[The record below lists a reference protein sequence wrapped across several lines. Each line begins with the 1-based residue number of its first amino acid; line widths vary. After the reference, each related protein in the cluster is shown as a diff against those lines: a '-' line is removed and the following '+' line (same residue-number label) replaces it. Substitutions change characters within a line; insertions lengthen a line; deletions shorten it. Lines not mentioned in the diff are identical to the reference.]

1 MSNSWEHAEGMADK
15 HSGSGSGLFVRL
27 ANHGD
32 SVVGCFVGE
41 PLAREVHWSGERY
54 EECTGDGCSFCG
66 EGKKPS
72 LRVAMNFFVPEENDM
87 KIIEFGVLMFKDLLK
102 VRDKYG
108 LQKWCFEIERHGQAG
123 DSKTRYS
130 ILPEQQI
137 DKEVQAKID
146 GANLHDLPQVLSGGG
161 KDSDNFDSYD
171 KDDGGVIDAKTA
183 GELMPRLKALP
194 RAALD
199 SWLSELGIGKV
210 RDLKTS
216 DLKKARALLDKLEA
230 DQQSGDAGSEEI
242 DPFA

>member
-1 MSNSWEHAEGMADK
+1 MADK

-32 SVVGCFVGE
+32 SVTGAFVGE
-41 PLAREVHWSGERY
+41 PYAREVHWGGERY

-72 LRVAMNFFVPEENDM
+72 LRVGMNFFVSSENDM

-108 LQKWCFEIERHGQAG
+108 LQKWFFEIERHGQAG

-130 ILPEQQI
+130 ILPDKQI
-137 DKEVQAKID
+137 DKDGQAQID
-146 GANLHDLPQVLSGGG
+146 GANLHDLPQVLSGGSN
-161 KDSDNFDSYD
+161 DRFDSYD
-171 KDDGGVIDAKTA
+171 KGDGGVIDAKTA
-183 GELMPRLKALP
+183 SELMPRLKALP
-194 RAALD
+194 RTALD
-199 SWLSELGIGKV
+199 GWLSELGIGKV

-216 DLKKARALLDKLEA
+216 DVKKARALLDRLEA
-230 DQQSGDAGSEEI
+230 DQRSGDAGSEEI

>member
-32 SVVGCFVGE
+32 SVTGAFVGE
-41 PLAREVHWSGERY
+41 PYAREVHWGGERY

-72 LRVAMNFFVPEENDM
+72 LRVGMNFFVSSENDM

-108 LQKWCFEIERHGQAG
+108 LHKWFFEIERHGQAG

-130 ILPEQQI
+130 ILPDKQI
-137 DKEVQAKID
+137 DKDGQAQID
-146 GANLHDLPQVLSGGG
+146 GANLHDLPQVLSGGSN
-161 KDSDNFDSYD
+161 DRFDSYD
-171 KDDGGVIDAKTA
+171 KGDGGVIDAKTA
-183 GELMPRLKALP
+183 SELMPRLKALP
-194 RAALD
+194 RTALD
-199 SWLSELGIGKV
+199 GWLSELGIEKV

-216 DLKKARALLDKLEA
+216 DVKKARALLDRLEA
-230 DQQSGDAGSEEI
+230 DQRSGDAGSEEI

>member
-1 MSNSWEHAEGMADK
+1 MADK

-32 SVVGCFVGE
+32 SVTGAFVGE
-41 PLAREVHWSGERY
+41 PYAREVHWGGERY

-72 LRVAMNFFVPEENDM
+72 LRVGMNFFVSSENDM

-108 LQKWCFEIERHGQAG
+108 LHKWFFEIERHGQAG

-130 ILPEQQI
+130 ILPDKQI
-137 DKEVQAKID
+137 DKDGQAQID
-146 GANLHDLPQVLSGGG
+146 GANLHDLPQVLSGGSN
-161 KDSDNFDSYD
+161 DRFDSYD
-171 KDDGGVIDAKTA
+171 KGDGGVIDAKTA
-183 GELMPRLKALP
+183 SELMPRLKALP
-194 RAALD
+194 RTALD
-199 SWLSELGIGKV
+199 GWLSELGIEKV

-216 DLKKARALLDKLEA
+216 DVKKARALLDRLEA
-230 DQQSGDAGSEEI
+230 DQRSGDAGSEEI

>member
-1 MSNSWEHAEGMADK
+1 MSNAWDQAQGLADK
-15 HSGSGSGLFVRL
+15 HTGTGSGLFVRL

-32 SVVGCFVGE
+32 KIIGAFVGE
-41 PLAREVHWSGERY
+41 PHAREVHWGGERY

-66 EGKKPS
+66 EGKKPN

-87 KIIEFGVLMFKDLLK
+87 KIIEGGVTWFKDLLK

-108 LQKWCFEIERHGQAG
+108 LHKWFFEIERHGQAG

-130 ILPEQQI
+130 ILPDQQI
-137 DKEVQAKID
+137 DKEGQAQID
-146 GANLHDLPQVLSGGG
+146 GANLHDLPQVLSGGSN
-161 KDSDNFDSYD
+161 DRFDSYD
-171 KDDGGVIDAKTA
+171 KGDDGVIDSKTA

-194 RAALD
+194 RTALD
-199 SWLSELGIGKV
+199 GWLSELGIEKV

-216 DLKKARALLDKLEA
+216 DLKKAGALLDRLEA
-230 DQQSGDAGSEEI
+230 DQRGDAGSEEI